1 MRCLK
6 GGGVLHG
13 VGQLVAVEQ
22 ELGEQGHLGERVG
35 GVDVADQVVPEVE
48 VGETGQP
55 PQQQVGFGDVQALG
69 DVVHV
74 EVGRLLAVLQVEVGE
89 HRHPGPH
96 RVQVGQPGVT
106 ELPAGAEGEGGEP
119 GQAAGQEQQAGVG
132 DAAPGVAASTEGG
145 GAPGSYGSCRQAVV
159 GV

>member
-1 MRCLK
+1 M
-6 GGGVLHG
+6 
-13 VGQLVAVEQ
+13 QS
-22 ELGEQGHLGERVG
+22 
-35 GVDVADQVVPEVE
+35 
-48 VGETGQP
+48 
-55 PQQQVGFGDVQALG
+55 LG

-74 EVGRLLAVLQVEVGE
+74 EVGRLLAVPQEEVGE
-89 HRHPGPH
+89 HRHLGPH
-96 RVQVGQPGVT
+96 RVQVGQVGQPGVT
-106 ELPAGAEGEGGEP
+106 ELLAGAEGEGGEP

>member
-1 MRCLK
+1 MRCWR

-13 VGQLVAVEQ
+13 VGQLVSVEQ

-55 PQQQVGFGDVQALG
+55 PQQQVEFGDVQALG

-74 EVGRLLAVLQVEVGE
+74 GVGRLLAVPQEEVGE

-96 RVQVGQPGVT
+96 RVQVGQVGQPGVT

-132 DAAPGVAASTEGG
+132 DAAPGVAA
-145 GAPGSYGSCRQAVV
+145 
-159 GV
+159 